1 VFRGGLRERKSWA
14 VLRRLGKL
22 SGTGVIAAITW
33 DRLPDGTTDAQR
45 ATAIAET
52 GEYALT
58 MIIESAGEFA
68 DQDVTRHIWKAVT
81 PDAGAQAAVFV
92 AHGLAATT
100 AKLAAFPDHHLNATA
115 HERARSLLRGSF
127 PWSEAE
133 ERAIA
138 ELADDDG
145 WSEAR
150 LVSWSPRCR
159 GYLVRKLFRNCLAW
173 RRSTPTTSRSR
184 CLRLGTGKSVGTT
197 LRCRTYVSLIRTASL
212 DGRRRALRRMSRS
225 PRARPTAPPRRC
237 APWDPTHGT

>member
-1 VFRGGLRERKSWA
+1 MFRGGLRERKSWA

-150 LVSWSPRCR
+150 LA
-159 GYLVRKLFRNCLAW
+159 LVVAALSGLLGEEAVPQLPGLAAFYADDEPEQMLATRHW
-173 RRSTPTTSRSR
+173 QICWNHAQVPYV
-184 CLRLGTGKSVGTT
+184 RL
-197 LRCRTYVSLIRTASL
+197 ADP
-212 DGRRRALRRMSRS
+212 DGFARWQATRA
-225 PRARPTAPPRRC
+225 AT
-237 APWDPTHGT
+237 DE